1 VIDAVPPSVVAA
13 AAGVGTVASGYVV
26 EPIVGSSGVAT
37 ASVQRLVFEVG
48 RQSFTVIKKTFR
60 PGGKPGA
67 EDPANWAYWR
77 REFLAYESGLLPSG
91 PGLKAP
97 RLLGTDGD
105 AVFLAAADG
114 QAETPEVAAERL
126 ARWQAGSDLPE
137 VPWLS
142 GHQLAQRIAEKDLDW
157 SAVDADPA
165 LSEIWGRR
173 EDLLEALGL
182 VPSVLSHGDF
192 HPGNLIAAG
201 DDTVA
206 LDWSAFGVAPVGADL
221 AHLAL
226 GALRDQLPFYLKGS
240 GGRFAIGDV
249 ILGYRVTLAL
259 TGASRVHWML
269 TNGVPLPSDYV
280 RFVKVQ
286 AAAIPW

>member
-1 VIDAVPPSVVAA
+1 MIDAVPPSVVAA
-13 AAGVGTVASGYVV
+13 AAGAGIVVTGCTVESIG
-26 EPIVGSSGVAT
+26 GGHGVAT
-37 ASVQRLVFEVG
+37 DSVQRLVFRSQ
-48 RQSFTVIKKTFR
+48 RQSFTVIKKSLR
-60 PGGKPGA
+60 PGVDDPGH
-67 EDPANWAYWR
+67 WAYWR
-77 REFLAYESGLLPSG
+77 RELLAYESGLLPSG

-97 RLLGTDGD
+97 RLLGIDGD
-105 AVFLAAADG
+105 AIFLEPADG
-114 QAETPEVAAERL
+114 PAERPEVAAERL
-126 ARWQAGSDLPE
+126 ARWQAAGDLPE
-137 VPWLS
+137 VSWLS
-142 GHQLAQRIAEKDLDW
+142 GHQLAQRIAGQQLDW

-165 LSEIWGRR
+165 LSRLWARR
-173 EDLLEALGL
+173 HDLIEALAL

-206 LDWSAFGVAPVGADL
+206 LDWGAFGVAPVGADL

-226 GALRDQLPFYLKGS
+226 GTLRDQLPFYLKGS

-259 TGASRVHWML
+259 TGAGRVHRML
-269 TNGVPLPSDYV
+269 THGVPLPPGYV